1 VHADIMVNLEFRRVL
16 RAGTPV
22 HMGPTEFRL
31 LCVMMEHPG
40 RVFSREQLREV
51 VWGHNLLVGP
61 RTIDVYIRRL
71 RKALDRPGAQDPIR
85 TVRSVG
91 YAIDEFM
98 QAGADAL

>member
-1 VHADIMVNLEFRRVL
+1 
-16 RAGTPV
+16 
-22 HMGPTEFRL
+22 MGPTEFRL
-31 LCVMMEHPG
+31 LCVLIEHPG
-40 RVFSREQLREV
+40 RVFSREQLREA

-71 RKALDRPGAQDPIR
+71 RKALNRPGASDPIR

-98 QAGADAL
+98 RANIGQAM